1 MTPPSTG
8 SHVETDSALGNL
20 RILDL
25 STVLA
30 APVCATLLGDFGADV
45 IKVEQ
50 PGRGDSMRW
59 LSGTP
64 GGRSVAWV
72 QEARNKR
79 SVTLDLRR
87 PEAHAPLHA
96 LLAQCDG
103 VVTNFR
109 MPTLERWGIAPD
121 QLLERHPHLVIGVIT
136 GYGMTGPY
144 RDRGAFDRIAA
155 AFSGQTYATGHA
167 DGPPVRSGYSM
178 IDYMTAY
185 LAAFAMVTALYHRD
199 LRGGVGQVID
209 LALYE
214 AAARATES
222 SVAAY
227 ELTGSVRGRNGNRNP
242 VMVPAEDFDA
252 ADGIRVSIHA
262 GTPPLFAR
270 LTTAMG
276 RPELAEDERF
286 AARAD
291 LIANQETL
299 YSVIADWVATLP
311 GHDVVELLAAHDVP
325 ASAVMNAADIVADPH
340 YRARG
345 TYTTVDDADFGPMPV
360 VGPLPRMSATPG
372 SMRREAPRLGEH
384 NDEVWG
390 GIAGLADQEIRSL
403 RDEGVI

>member
-1 MTPPSTG
+1 MNDDATSADT
-8 SHVETDSALGNL
+8 ALGNL

-64 GGRSVAWV
+64 GGRSVPWV

-87 PEAHAPLHA
+87 PEAHEPLHA
-96 LLAQCDG
+96 LLDTCDG

-109 MPTLERWGIAPD
+109 PPTLQKWGLAPAD
-121 QLLERHPHLVIGVIT
+121 LLERHPHLVIGVIT

-155 AFSGQTYATGHA
+155 AFSGHTYATGHP

-199 LRGGVGQVID
+199 ARGGTGQIID

-222 SVAAY
+222 SIAVY
-227 ELTGSVRGRNGNRNP
+227 ELSGAVRERSGNRNP
-242 VMVPAEDFDA
+242 VMVPADDFAA
-252 ADGIRVSIHA
+252 ADGARVSIHA
-262 GTPPLFAR
+262 GTPPLLAR
-270 LTTAMG
+270 LATAMG
-276 RPELAEDERF
+276 RPGLVDDPRF
-286 AARAD
+286 AARDD
-291 LIANQETL
+291 LLANQSELYTL
-299 YSVIADWVATLP
+299 LADWVATKP
-311 GHDVVELLAAHDVP
+311 AQHIVDLLADHDVP
-325 ASAVMNAADIVADPH
+325 ASVVMSAADIAADPH
-340 YRARG
+340 YRERG
-345 TYTTVDDADFGPMPV
+345 TYTTVDDPEFGPMPV

-372 SMRREAPRLGEH
+372 SLRREAPRLGEH

-390 GIAGLADQEIRSL
+390 ELAGLPPEMIDRL
-403 RDEGVI
+403 RTEGVI

>member
-1 MTPPSTG
+1 MQANG
-8 SHVETDSALGNL
+8 DGALEGI

-50 PGRGDSMRW
+50 PGIGDSMRW

-64 GGRSVAWV
+64 GGRSVPWV

-87 PEAHAPLHA
+87 PASKPLLHR
-96 LLAQCDG
+96 LLAACDG

-109 MPTLERWGIAPD
+109 PPTLDRWGLAPASM
-121 QLLERHPHLVIGVIT
+121 LERHPHLVIGAIT
-136 GYGMTGPY
+136 GYGLTGPY

-155 AFSGQTYATGHA
+155 AFSGHTYVTGEP

-199 LRGGVGQVID
+199 LHDGGGQIVD

-222 SVAAY
+222 SVAVY
-227 ELTGSVRGRNGNRNP
+227 TLTGDVRSRNGNRNP
-242 VMVPAEDFDA
+242 VMVPADDFDTN
-252 ADGIRVSIHA
+252 DGKRVSIHA
-262 GTPPLFAR
+262 GTPPLFER
-270 LTTAMG
+270 LAAAMG
-276 RPELAEDERF
+276 RPSLVTDRRF
-286 AARAD
+286 ATRQALLEHQD
-291 LIANQETL
+291 EL
-299 YSVIADWVATLP
+299 YCYIADWAASLTAEQLVSTLV
-311 GHDVVELLAAHDVP
+311 DHDVP
-325 ASAVMNAADIVADPH
+325 ASVVMNAADIAADPH
-340 YRARG
+340 YQERG
-345 TYTTVDDADFGPMPV
+345 TYTTVEDVEFGTMPV
-360 VGPLPRMSATPG
+360 VGPLPRMSSTPG
-372 SMRREAPRLGEH
+372 TIRRAAPGLGEH
-384 NDEVWG
+384 NDEVWTDV
-390 GIAGLADQEIRSL
+390 AGLSDEEL
-403 RDEGVI
+403 RDLRSDGVI